1 MGPPPRARGVGGR
14 SVTEMIC
21 PMTIISAWLVRDAT
35 CKVRMSVDFIGM
47 LANRTA
53 RRSVNVVFFGDI
65 FRLNSRSWSRDA
77 GVRRMVSVLLERVC
91 LYTGASASSTS
102 ADAPF
107 LSPVLNCG
115 AILIHVINRCGYS
128 RRHLPEYTVY

>member
-1 MGPPPRARGVGGR
+1 MGPPPRSRVVGPR
-14 SVTEMIC
+14 SVTEMIW
-21 PMTIISAWLVRDAT
+21 PMTIISAWLVGDGT
-35 CKVRMSVDFIGM
+35 SKVRMTVDFFGV

-65 FRLNSRSWSRDA
+65 FRLNSRSWRRDA

-107 LSPVLNCG
+107 LSPVLDCG
-115 AILIHVINRCGYS
+115 A
-128 RRHLPEYTVY
+128 P